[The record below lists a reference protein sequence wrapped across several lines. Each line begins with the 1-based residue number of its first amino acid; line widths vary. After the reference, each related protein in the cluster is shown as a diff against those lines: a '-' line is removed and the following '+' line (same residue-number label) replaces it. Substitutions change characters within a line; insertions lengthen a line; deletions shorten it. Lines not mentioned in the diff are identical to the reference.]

1 VRKAEW
7 VQFKREPALTG
18 YSNREAVMSNQNDL
32 TTLHH
37 TLKDIERQLKKNSS
51 QMGWILI
58 FAVAS
63 FGLTLVSFIIIAAK

>member
-1 VRKAEW
+1 
-7 VQFKREPALTG
+7 
-18 YSNREAVMSNQNDL
+18 MSNQNDL

-63 FGLTLVSFIIIAAK
+63 LGLTLVSFIIIAAK